1 MSSVRKISPYST
13 NQGNEGTCWAHSTA
27 RLISR
32 LIKTHVVGVH
42 DEVTDE
48 FYDSIMFEEGEL
60 LDEYYNTINCSTEN
74 TIFHCIIHAQAWHE
88 RKGKP
93 FSMHKSLNKVI
104 NWESE
109 NLSAMLFHFIFNSI
123 KNKYCHLEY
132 LPVRGASAPI
142 FYFLKLLRKGIT
154 EDKIK
159 DILKYNDYQIIQ
171 VKADMA
177 MDAATIDLP
186 HGWQARMS
194 RTKNRPYWLN
204 TLTGKETWKDPRGIT
219 PPPSPASPISPS
231 LVDEDNSKK
240 KRGTYGY
247 ILFYNVHMDDVKA
260 QLTVGDKKSNITEIF
275 KRLATMWTELD
286 SQEKAL
292 WNARAKETKGLIGG
306 GLIFPTIQQVQEN
319 KIMFSRL
326 ITKLAS
332 VFELI
337 RISFKKKTLK
347 IILARSIGLGD
358 FITINDKYG
367 YRDMT
372 NPSLKCGEMYKGIGT
387 HIYTS
392 LSSTSKHT
400 DWFEKITRVLE
411 YGLYVLLTIYEHA
424 ILITAIE
431 GDFFIVKNSWGVSK
445 NWTLPNDEQ
454 FIVDNKLSIS
464 TLVDHATRDERPRD
478 VELLFIELGGRDNYE
493 IFTKKKLPKKSIIH
507 TLKKTAKRLSACFGM
522 GKKNKT
528 QNKFK
533 KYHKKLSKNDKTIK
547 KCSKK

>member
-13 NQGNEGTCWAHSTA
+13 NQGNEGTCLAHSTA

-32 LIKTHVVGVH
+32 LIKSLGLEPG
-42 DEVTDE
+42 DDYPDE
-48 FYDSIMFEEGEL
+48 FHDTIMFEEGEI

-74 TIFHCIIHAQAWHE
+74 TIFHCIIHAQDMHE

-159 DILKYNDYQIIQ
+159 DILRYNDFKSPPPPMNASPEKLDGGWMVMNAGDGRVYYFHPVTKKWSWTRPHTEPIPNALL
-171 VKADMA
+171 VTDMELETA
-177 MDAATIDLP
+177 SRDLP
-186 HGWQARMS
+186 YGWQARMS
-194 RTKNRPYWLN
+194 RTKKRPYWLN
-204 TLTGKETWKDPRGIT
+204 TLTGKETWKDPRGVT
-219 PPPSPASPISPS
+219 PPPSPVSPISPS
-231 LVDEDNSKK
+231 LAAEQSTLGIYV
-240 KRGTYGY
+240 
-247 ILFYNVHMDDVKA
+247 VV
-260 QLTVGDKKSNITEIF
+260 
-275 KRLATMWTELD
+275 
-286 SQEKAL
+286 
-292 WNARAKETKGLIGG
+292 GG
-306 GLIFPTIQQVQEN
+306 GLIVPTFQQVQEN

-326 ITKLAS
+326 ITKLTS
-332 VFELI
+332 VFELL

-372 NPSLKCGEMYKGIGT
+372 NPSLKRGEMYKGIGT

-445 NWTLPNDEQ
+445 NWTLPNGEQ

-493 IFTKKKLPKKSIIH
+493 IFTKKKLPNKSIIH

-528 QNKFK
+528 QKKFK

-547 KCSKK
+547 KCLKKTRKY